1 MAANGVVLKHPH
13 VDPRSILG
21 GDQSARAF
29 ATADHREEQ
38 GVFAWNHILMLRLH
52 FSL

>member
-1 MAANGVVLKHPH
+1 MAPNNVVLKHPH
-13 VDPRSILG
+13 VDPRNILLG

-38 GVFAWNHILMLRLH
+38 GVFP
-52 FSL
+52 